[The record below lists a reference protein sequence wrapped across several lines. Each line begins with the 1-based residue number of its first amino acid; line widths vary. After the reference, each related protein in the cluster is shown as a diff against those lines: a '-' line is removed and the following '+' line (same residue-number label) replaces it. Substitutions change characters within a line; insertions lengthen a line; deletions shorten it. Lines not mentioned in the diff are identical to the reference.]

1 MYGAGNCWLRFSGV
15 CIKLVNQLPKVRR
28 AIVSEVPLMYGIVA
42 VVTGPALVSSVGIS
56 VTVSVPSNKVRVVIV
71 LTKNVVKII
80 SLVL

>member
-1 MYGAGNCWLRFSGV
+1 
-15 CIKLVNQLPKVRR
+15 
-28 AIVSEVPLMYGIVA
+28 MYGIVA
-42 VVTGPALVSSVGIS
+42 VVTGPKVGLSVGIS